1 MPQNLQK
8 NPNFFS
14 SMIDLL
20 IKRESETTTSKS
32 EVFFMNDLFLLYY
45 ILFYFILVVSVF
57 KNVLSLPY
65 RGACNTVPIIVQLC
79 NQNGCHV
86 GPSLS
91 PTVTW
96 NLHLSILTLGPTRF
110 FFSTSPPPSLYATTS
125 HACTNIVICLL
136 FFNLISLVSCCYKKG
151 RATCKGL
158 FRLNE
163 YSAFWVGGWV
173 GGLVVR

>member
-20 IKRESETTTSKS
+20 IKRENITTTSKS

-65 RGACNTVPIIVQLC
+65 QGACNTVPIIVQLC

-86 GPSLS
+86 GPSIS

-110 FFSTSPPPSLYATTS
+110 FSRLPLPQAFT
-125 HACTNIVICLL
+125 LL
-136 FFNLISLVSCCYKKG
+136 LHTRAQILLFVCFFFNLISIVSCCYKKG

-163 YSAFWVGGWV
+163 YSAFWVGG
-173 GGLVVR
+173 LVVR

>member
-20 IKRESETTTSKS
+20 IKRENETTTSKS
-32 EVFFMNDLFLLYY
+32 EVFLWMTFFLLYY

-96 NLHLSILTLGPTRF
+96 NLYLSILTLGPTRF

-125 HACTNIVICLL
+125 QVCTNIVICLL
-136 FFNLISLVSCCYKKG
+136 FFSIWFLLFLVATKKEEQPAKVCFVWMN
-151 RATCKGL
+151 RVP
-158 FRLNE
+158 F
-163 YSAFWVGGWV
+163 
-173 GGLVVR
+173 GLVV